1 MPLPIRGCA
10 LSSTQTPPP
19 LAGGGW
25 GEGAAAHPTTIQA
38 PGWLHS
44 ATRLA
49 GPFLHRLLRNRS
61 FVIGA
66 VLVLFVALV
75 AIFAPVLAPYDPMRS
90 NFRVRLAPPSMAHW
104 FGTDHFGRDLLSR
117 VIYGGRASLEIGI
130 SVVIAT
136 GIVGTT
142 IGAIAGYFR
151 RLDNLLMRLMD
162 ALMAFPAILLA
173 IVISAVLGSSIVNVV
188 IALGIAT
195 APHTARIVRASVLVV
210 REMEYVE
217 AARALGASDL
227 RLLFGHVLINAL
239 APLIVRLTYVFAIAI
254 LAEAVLSYIG
264 VGPPPPT
271 PTFGNI
277 IASERDF
284 METAP
289 WTVIFPGLAIVIS
302 VLGLNLLGDGLRD
315 VLDPRMKL

>member
-1 MPLPIRGCA
+1 
-10 LSSTQTPPP
+10 LSSTAQQTDRAT
-19 LAGGGW
+19 LV
-25 GEGAAAHPTTIQA
+25 QA
-38 PGWLHS
+38 PGWLHA

-49 GPFLHRLLRNRS
+49 GPFLRRLLRNRS

-66 VLVLFVALV
+66 LLVLFVTFV
-75 AIFAPVLAPYDPMRS
+75 AIFAPALAPYNPMRS
-90 NFRVRLAPPSMAHW
+90 NFRDRLAAPSLTHW

-136 GIVGTT
+136 GIVGTA

-188 IALGIAT
+188 IALSIAT

-217 AARALGASDL
+217 AARALGAGDI

-289 WTVIFPGLAIVIS
+289 WAVLFPGLAIVVS

>member
-1 MPLPIRGCA
+1 M
-10 LSSTQTPPP
+10 SSVASPVEPT
-19 LAGGGW
+19 ASW
-25 GEGAAAHPTTIQA
+25 VAATA
-38 PGWLHS
+38 
-44 ATRLA
+44 RLT
-49 GPFLHRLLRNRS
+49 GPFLRRLLRNRS

-66 VLVLFVALV
+66 SLVLFVVMV
-75 AIFAPVLAPYDPMRS
+75 AVFAGELAPYDPMRS
-90 NFRVRLAPPSMAHW
+90 NFRARFLPPGAEHW

-117 VIYGGRASLEIGI
+117 VMYAGRVSLEIGFF
-130 SVVIAT
+130 VVIVT
-136 GIVGTT
+136 GLAGTA
-142 IGAIAGYFR
+142 IGAVAGYFR
-151 RLDNLLMRLMD
+151 RLDSPLMRLMD

-173 IVISAVLGSSIVNVV
+173 IVISAVLGASITNVV
-188 IALGIAT
+188 IALSVAT
-195 APHTARIVRASVLVV
+195 TPHTARIVRGSVLVV

-217 AARALGASDL
+217 AGRALGASDL
-227 RLLFGHVLINAL
+227 RLLFGHVLINAM

-271 PTFGNI
+271 PSFGNI
-277 IASERDF
+277 IAGERDF

-289 WTVIFPGLAIVIS
+289 WAMIFPGLAIVIS

>member
-1 MPLPIRGCA
+1 
-10 LSSTQTPPP
+10 LSSVTAP
-19 LAGGGW
+19 
-25 GEGAAAHPTTIQA
+25 AAAA
-38 PGWLHS
+38 PSWFAAS
-44 ATRLA
+44 ARLIA
-49 GPFLHRLLRNRS
+49 PALRRLLQNRS
-61 FVIGA
+61 FVIGGA
-66 VLVLFVALV
+66 LVLFVVV
-75 AIFAPVLAPYDPMRS
+75 AAVLAPVLAPYDPMRS
-90 NFRVRLAPPSMAHW
+90 NFRDRLAAPSAAHW

-117 VIYGGRASLEIGI
+117 VIYGGRVSLVIGFF
-130 SVVIAT
+130 VVIVT
-136 GIVGTT
+136 GIAGTT
-142 IGAIAGYFR
+142 IGALAGYFR
-151 RLDNLLMRLMD
+151 RLDNPLMRLMD

-173 IVISAVLGSSIVNVV
+173 IVISAVLGASIVNVV
-188 IALGIAT
+188 IALSIAT
-195 APHTARIVRASVLVV
+195 SPHTSRIVRASVLVV

-217 AARALGASDL
+217 AGRALGASDL

-284 METAP
+284 LETAP
-289 WTVIFPGLAIVIS
+289 WTMLFPGLAIVIS

>member
-1 MPLPIRGCA
+1 MHQATADNI
-10 LSSTQTPPP
+10 
-19 LAGGGW
+19 GW
-25 GEGAAAHPTTIQA
+25 RSGAARRT
-38 PGWLHS
+38 
-44 ATRLA
+44 
-49 GPFLHRLLRNRS
+49 GPFIRRLLSNRS
-61 FVIGA
+61 FVLGA
-66 VLVLFVALV
+66 TLVLFIALV
-75 AIFAPVLAPYDPMRS
+75 AVLAPVLAPYDPLRS
-90 NFRVRLAPPSMAHW
+90 NFRTRLLPPSDAHW

-117 VIYGGRASLEIGI
+117 VIYGGRVSLAIGI
-130 SVVIAT
+130 LVVIVT
-136 GIVGTT
+136 GITGTF
-142 IGAIAGYFR
+142 IGAVAGYFR
-151 RLDNLLMRLMD
+151 RLDNPVMRVMD

-173 IVISAVLGSSIVNVV
+173 IVISAILGASIINVV
-188 IALGIAT
+188 IALSIAT
-195 APHTARIVRASVLVV
+195 MPHTARIVRGSVLVV

-217 AARALGASDL
+217 AARALGAGDF

-284 METAP
+284 MQAAP
-289 WTVIFPGLAIVIS
+289 WAMIFPGLAIVIS

-315 VLDPRMKL
+315 VLDPRMKV